1 MLPDNMKEKSK
12 PTHAMDEIQ
21 AAVRP
26 FLKELGFRARWRAF
40 NRLTSDG
47 LTQVIEFQLGR
58 FDPPGTNATGY
69 RRDLYGKF
77 TVNVGVYIP
86 EVNKYTFPGDG
97 ERLFVHEYNCDVRER
112 LGNLGP
118 EHRDIWWDLE
128 APKVQDYAAEVF
140 LRLERDAFPF
150 LAQFENRDA
159 ILKQLTEHPTSS
171 FTCRPRIICAIIL
184 AGRGQSD
191 EARSL
196 LATQARE
203 NRNQPHLG
211 FLRALA
217 DRLGL
222 GSLE

>member
-97 ERLFVHEYNCDVRER
+97 ERLFVHEYNCDVPRETWKFGTGAQGYLVGSRSTEGSR
-112 LGNLGP
+112 LRCGGIPPIGKRRIPLLGAIRESRCDP
-118 EHRDIWWDLE
+118 QAIDGTSHQFVHLQTE
-128 APKVQDYAAEVF
+128 DYM
-140 LRLERDAFPF
+140 RNHSSGSGTER
-150 LAQFENRDA
+150 
-159 ILKQLTEHPTSS
+159 
-171 FTCRPRIICAIIL
+171 
-184 AGRGQSD
+184 
-191 EARSL
+191 
-196 LATQARE
+196 
-203 NRNQPHLG
+203 
-211 FLRALA
+211 
-217 DRLGL
+217 
-222 GSLE
+222 